1 MMTPE
6 EYRKCAA
13 DYIMWANEA
22 DTDELR
28 EGFLKM
34 ARQCIERAKQAEYLH
49 TIPADEPRTTRA
61 G

>member
-1 MMTPE
+1 
-6 EYRKCAA
+6 
-13 DYIMWANEA
+13 MWANEA

-49 TIPADEPRTTRA
+49 PIPANEPRTTRA